1 VVRYVTGRESA
12 YVSRKRMWRTPPEPS
27 SGVSISER
35 IAFAMTSISINR
47 NDSSARS
54 SLLFQPHH
62 RFTLPA
68 TNRLTPR

>member
-1 VVRYVTGRESA
+1 MIRSVHNDRGTGQPRSSLGLIHLKD
-12 YVSRKRMWRTPPEPS
+12 VSI
-27 SGVSISER
+27 ISER
-35 IAFAMTSISINR
+35 ITFAMTSISINR

-62 RFTLPA
+62 GFALPA

>member
-1 VVRYVTGRESA
+1 MIRSVHNDRGTGQPR
-12 YVSRKRMWRTPPEPS
+12 S
-27 SGVSISER
+27 SLGLIHLKDSVSISGR
-35 IAFAMTSISINR
+35 IAFTMASISINR

-54 SLLFQPHH
+54 SLLLQPHH